1 MDLCFSGKVQACDG
15 VHKGR
20 SGSRSVRTVWLNPTD
35 RWRQT
40 KLAAVSECPVWAATT
55 EGLLHRFA
63 PSASSVAQVLETDGE
78 PNALAGDGSIL
89 WASDLI
95 LGRVLRVGPG
105 GVEPIDVGVTSMEGP
120 GPAVGFGS
128 VWVGTGD
135 NNTVIRID
143 ASSKQVLAAIELEG
157 WVEDVATGAGSVW
170 VALPEEDRVVRIDPT
185 TNQVT
190 ARIRVTGFPNAIAVG
205 N

>member
-1 MDLCFSGKVQACDG
+1 
-15 VHKGR
+15 
-20 SGSRSVRTVWLNPTD
+20 
-35 RWRQT
+35 
-40 KLAAVSECPVWAATT
+40 LAAVSEC
-55 EGLLHRFA
+55 
-63 PSASSVAQVLETDGE
+63 
-78 PNALAGDGSIL
+78 DGSIL